1 MIEVVLK
8 DGGIYYISKEQIEY
22 WKTLYSNIDV
32 EYEIGTLKELWTKG
46 VIPRK
51 TEKNIT
57 RYINK
62 HLYQLGSEDYGR

>member
-1 MIEVVLK
+1 MIEIALK
-8 DGGIYYISKEQIEY
+8 NDKTYIITKEQLEY
-22 WKTLYSNIDV
+22 WRALYPNIDV
-32 EYEIGTLKELWTKG
+32 EYELGTLKELWTKG

-57 RYINK
+57 KFINR